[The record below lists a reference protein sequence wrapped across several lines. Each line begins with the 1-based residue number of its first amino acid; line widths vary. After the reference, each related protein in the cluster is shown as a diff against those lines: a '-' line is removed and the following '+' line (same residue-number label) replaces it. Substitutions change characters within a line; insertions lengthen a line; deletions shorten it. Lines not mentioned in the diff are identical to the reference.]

1 VRERERKRERESES
15 ERERARGRYAMNID
29 KEGHIRDTG
38 SAKDRQA
45 ASETKHNIFLF
56 ETLSNELNHDIRSEI
71 NSHCK

>member
-1 VRERERKRERESES
+1 
-15 ERERARGRYAMNID
+15 MNID